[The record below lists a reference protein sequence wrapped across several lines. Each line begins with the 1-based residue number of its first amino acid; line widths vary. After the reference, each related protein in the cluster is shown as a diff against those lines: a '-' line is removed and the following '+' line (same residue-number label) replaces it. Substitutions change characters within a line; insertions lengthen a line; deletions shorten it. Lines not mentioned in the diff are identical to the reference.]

1 MIDSTIQEFKVEI
14 KEIKANGMTFY
25 CRVCGLDNDGEPV
38 ILLHGFPE
46 SSYMWENILK
56 FLAAQ
61 GYRCL
66 APDLRGY
73 SIKARPQSVKNYRI
87 DKIASDVVEL
97 AHALGFE
104 KIHLVAHDWGAGC
117 GWTVV
122 ELCPDLVN
130 SWSVLSVPHME
141 AWYKA
146 KKNNCDQIKL
156 SWYITL
162 FQLPIIPE
170 LLLGIATS
178 IPYFHKFI
186 WKESNTTA
194 YLDIFRKF
202 SGRRSIINWYRAN
215 YKLPISYGKVS
226 IPTMLI
232 WGNKDI
238 AFARSGIEDTKNYM
252 QTTRYKLVEIDAGH
266 TLVQEVPFRVK
277 DEILKHIQENPFH

>member
-1 MIDSTIQEFKVEI
+1 MVDNKVQEFQVEI
-14 KEIKANGMTFY
+14 REIEANGMTFH
-25 CRVCGLDNDGEPV
+25 CRVCGLGNTGEPV

-46 SSYMWENILK
+46 SSYMWESILK

-73 SIKARPQSVKNYRI
+73 SPQARPKGIKNYRI
-87 DKIASDVVEL
+87 DKIASDVVAL
-97 AHALGFE
+97 ADVLGFQE
-104 KIHLVAHDWGAGC
+104 FHLVAHDWGAGC

-122 ELCPDLVN
+122 ELYPDRVN

-170 LLLGIATS
+170 LLLGIATF
-178 IPYFHKFI
+178 IPCFRKFV
-186 WKESNTTA
+186 WKESDTTA
-194 YLDIFRKF
+194 YLDVFSKFTGRK
-202 SGRRSIINWYRAN
+202 SIINWYRAN
-215 YKLPISYGKVS
+215 YKLPIAYGEVS
-226 IPTMLI
+226 VPTILI

-252 QTTRYKLVEIDAGH
+252 SSRDYQLIEIDAGH
-266 TLVQEVPFRVK
+266 TLVQDAPNKVR
-277 DEILKHIQENPFH
+277 DEIFNHIQKHPF